1 MSVITI
7 ERKILEKNDEVASYN
22 RETFNKKGIKVLN
35 LVSSPGS
42 GKTSLLEKTIKR
54 LKDTMR
60 IAVITGDLQT
70 NLDAQRIDALG
81 VPSVQIITNGSC
93 HLDAMLVRNAY
104 QKIANFDLDILF
116 IENVGNLVCPAEFDL
131 GEMMKVVV
139 TSVTEGEDK
148 PLKYPVM
155 FRKSDVLIINKIDL
169 IPYLKISVE
178 EMKKNALSINNNL
191 KIFDCSCVTEEGLD
205 KWCEYLTNLKLQ

>member
-22 RETFNKKGIKVLN
+22 REIFNKKGIKVLN

-54 LKDTMR
+54 LKDKMR

-104 QKIANFDLDILF
+104 QKIENFDFDILF

-139 TSVTEGEDK
+139 ASVTEGEDK

-178 EMKKNALSINNNL
+178 EMKNNALTINSNL